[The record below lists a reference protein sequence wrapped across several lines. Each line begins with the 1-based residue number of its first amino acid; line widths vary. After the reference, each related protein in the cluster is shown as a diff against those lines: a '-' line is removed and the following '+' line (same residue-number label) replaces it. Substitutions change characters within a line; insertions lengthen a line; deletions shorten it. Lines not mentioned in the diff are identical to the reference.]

1 MDLKMFVYL
10 VFYCGAMLAMLGT
23 MLYLDYKKEENFK
36 IKRIMCIQQLS
47 ENHTFAETRYLCNL
61 GKTAP

>member
-10 VFYCGAMLAMLGT
+10 VFYCGAIGT

-36 IKRIMCIQQLS
+36 IKRIICIQQLS